1 VLPVTDSSRDEAVTK
16 PSFRTAIRI
25 RWSISLA
32 FQNNYW
38 RVAVPLRAIR
48 RVIEIGRIF
57 RERNA
62 ASLMF
67 QLPVEYR
74 GQGSMN
80 EAAN

>member
-1 VLPVTDSSRDEAVTK
+1 MLPVTDSSRDEPVMK
-16 PSFRTAIRI
+16 SSFRTAIRI
-25 RWSISLA
+25 RWSISLT

-38 RVAVPLRAIR
+38 RVTVPLRAIR

-74 GQGSMN
+74 GQGSMK